1 MRRFSFS
8 FRVYFICH
16 FFCLFCLFHQELCP
30 CVSVRLSVCLSMCPS
45 NGWLFIRFRSC
56 PAWLSCL
63 TFGCGGLCLRYSL
76 LSLQLLSC
84 PDRPG
89 VPCLTTIKTTVW
101 LPRRK
106 TASGGLAVFFYFAY
120 HCRCYSTAVD
130 VGIVGW
136 TDKRTDCTR
145 VGSHSG
151 IFAIF
156 IRDKRNPS
164 IYGKCL
170 KNSNVCLFTETTN
183 KLYAFSQSFS

>member
-8 FRVYFICH
+8 FRVYFICQ

-56 PAWLSCL
+56 PAGLSCL
-63 TFGCGGLCLRYSL
+63 TFCCGGLCLRYSL

-84 PDRPG
+84 PHRPG

-106 TASGGLAVFFYFAY
+106 TASGGLAVSLFRLSLSLLF
-120 HCRCYSTAVD
+120 HCSGC
-130 VGIVGW
+130 W
-136 TDKRTDCTR
+136 
-145 VGSHSG
+145 HSG
-151 IFAIF
+151 MD
-156 IRDKRNPS
+156 RQTD
-164 IYGKCL
+164 G
-170 KNSNVCLFTETTN
+170 
-183 KLYAFSQSFS
+183 LYAGRVAS